1 MSSLKDS
8 PFFAPF
14 KEETSVWEDML
25 STLSDRLTHVNA
37 IQRKWLYL
45 QPIFARGA
53 LPQEQPRFRRVDEDF
68 QGIMAS
74 IDADSLVKSFA
85 QTRMR
90 PDHLNEMSTQLDLC
104 QKALAEH
111 PPPQLACPPSAAAGA
126 NCWRWRRPSSSTSCR
141 RSRA

>member
-1 MSSLKDS
+1 M
-8 PFFAPF
+8 
-14 KEETSVWEDML
+14 WEDML

-90 PDHLNEMSTQLDLC
+90 PDHLNEMSTQRDLC
-104 QKALAEH
+104 QKALAAYLEAKRSML
-111 PPPQLACPPSAAAGA
+111 PRFYFIGECE
-126 NCWRWRRPSSSTSCR
+126 RR
-141 RSRA
+141 